1 MAALLLEGGRTAHS
15 RFSIPIQVHETSTC
29 TFSADSDIAAL
40 IEEAKLIIWD
50 EAPMMHKHCFEALD
64 RSLRDI
70 LNPGKLFGG
79 KAVVFGGDF
88 RQILPMVPKGSR
100 EQIVQASL
108 SSSFLWNSCQVLTLT
123 KNRRL
128 TVESD
133 PLEVDLIKDFSEWI
147 LKLGDDKLYEPNDG
161 EAVID
166 IPEDM
171 LLKDSMDPVNSTALS
186 TYPSLL
192 HNLDDG
198 DYFKERAILCPTN
211 DVVDEVNDY
220 MMDLLPGESHQYYSS
235 DKICSSDTSSKRDDG
250 LSTEYLNSIKCS
262 GLPNHLLKWKKGVP
276 VMLLRNI
283 DQQYGLCNGT
293 RLQITQLG
301 KHVIEGK
308 VLTGN
313 NIGNKV
319 YLPRMLLMPTDSRLP
334 FRLQRRQFPIAPC
347 FAMTINKSQGQSL
360 PCWDI
365 LAETS
370 IYTWSIVCCSVK
382 SQE

>member
-50 EAPMMHKHCFEALD
+50 ETPMMHKHCFEALD
-64 RSLRDI
+64 QSLRDI
-70 LNPGKLFGG
+70 LNPGKPFGG

-88 RQILPMVPKGSR
+88 HQILPVVPKGSR

-108 SSSFLWNSCQVLTLT
+108 SSSSLWNSCQ
-123 KNRRL
+123 
-128 TVESD
+128 
-133 PLEVDLIKDFSEWI
+133 I
-147 LKLGDDKLYEPNDG
+147 LKLG
-161 EAVID
+161 AVID

-171 LLKDSMDPVNSTALS
+171 LLKDSLDPINSIALS

-198 DYFKERAILCPTN
+198 DYFKEHAILCPTN
-211 DVVDEVNDY
+211 DVVDEVNNY

-262 GLPNHLLKWKKGVP
+262 GLPNHLMKLKKGVP

-347 FAMTINKSQGQSL
+347 FLMTINKMSR
-360 PCWDI
+360 
-365 LAETS
+365 
-370 IYTWSIVCCSVK
+370 VK
-382 SQE
+382 SRKGLKILIVDENGERINTTYEVQMSALKLELQFSLSKISIPTIKNPYVV